1 MTNSNLVS
9 LFCDK
14 DTNISRKELAMRYVN
29 LYFVIVGGLANIT
42 NDMILKAI
50 EQLKTNKKL
59 YRQSVKFH
67 INKAEASSRVV
78 VSSFRQGSFEVGA
91 MTIYD
96 TLLVEIKNVLSYD
109 IICQQTTI
117 SNLLLKAK
125 ADNVYIKSAILV
137 ALQFARL
144 QDYLSK
150 EIEALVNSQGFR
162 GNMINRTFSTQLYG
176 AAKELEDTACVI
188 MPEDDVCDIF
198 DDTIVIRSI
207 DVIVNRITNMAY
219 LNKAFSKCVNAYN
232 LPSSVG
238 EEFNNAYTEWTEMQT
253 NILKKRYHF
262 DTDEHI
268 AKILGRSVG
277 SIKAKARRLGLK
289 RKTN

>member
-9 LFCDK
+9 LFYDK

-125 ADNVYIKSAILV
+125 TDNVYIKTAILT

-150 EIEALVNSQGFR
+150 EIEALVNSQGYR
-162 GNMINRTFSTQLYG
+162 GNMINYSFSNQLYG
-176 AAKELEDTACVI
+176 TAKELEDTIYNI
-188 MPEDDVCDIF
+188 MSETEVCDIF
-198 DDTIVIRSI
+198 DDTIVKRSI
-207 DVIVNRITNMAY
+207 DVIVNRITNMDY
-219 LNKAFSKCVNAYN
+219 LNKASSKCVNAYN

-253 NILKKRYHF
+253 NLLKKRYHF

>member
-9 LFCDK
+9 LFYDK

-125 ADNVYIKSAILV
+125 TDNVYIKTAILT

-162 GNMINRTFSTQLYG
+162 GNMINYSFSNQLYG
-176 AAKELEDTACVI
+176 TAKELEDTIYNI
-188 MPEDDVCDIF
+188 MSETEVCDIF
-198 DDTIVIRSI
+198 DDTIVKRSI
-207 DVIVNRITNMAY
+207 DVIVNRITNMDY
-219 LNKAFSKCVNAYN
+219 LNKASSKCVNAYN
-232 LPSSVG
+232 LPSSVC

-253 NILKKRYHF
+253 NLLKKRYHF

>member
-29 LYFVIVGGLANIT
+29 LYFIIVGGLANIT

-125 ADNVYIKSAILV
+125 IDNVYIKTAILT

-162 GNMINRTFSTQLYG
+162 GNMINYSFSNQLYG
-176 AAKELEDTACVI
+176 TAKELEDTIYNI
-188 MPEDDVCDIF
+188 MSETEVCDIF
-198 DDTIVIRSI
+198 DDTIVKRSI
-207 DVIVNRITNMAY
+207 DVIVNRITNMDY
-219 LNKAFSKCVNAYN
+219 LNKASSKCVNAYN

-253 NILKKRYHF
+253 NLLKKRYHF

>member
-9 LFCDK
+9 LFYDR

-125 ADNVYIKSAILV
+125 TDNVYIKSAILV

-162 GNMINRTFSTQLYG
+162 GNMINYSFSNQLYG
-176 AAKELEDTACVI
+176 TAKELEDTIYNI
-188 MPEDDVCDIF
+188 MSETEVCDIF
-198 DDTIVIRSI
+198 DDTIVKRSI
-207 DVIVNRITNMAY
+207 DVIVNRITNMDY
-219 LNKAFSKCVNAYN
+219 LNKASSKCVNAYN

-253 NILKKRYHF
+253 NLLKKRYHF

>member
-9 LFCDK
+9 LFYDK

-125 ADNVYIKSAILV
+125 TDNVYIKTSILT

-144 QDYLSK
+144 QDFLSK

-162 GNMINRTFSTQLYG
+162 GNMINCSFSNQLYG
-176 AAKELEDTACVI
+176 TAKELEDTIYSI
-188 MPEDDVCDIF
+188 MSETEVCDIF
-198 DDTIVIRSI
+198 DDTIVKRSI
-207 DVIVNRITNMAY
+207 DVIVNRITNMDY
-219 LNKAFSKCVNAYN
+219 LNQASSKCVNAYN

-238 EEFNNAYTEWTEMQT
+238 EEFNNAYTEWTEMQI
-253 NILKKRYHF
+253 NLLKKRYQF

-277 SIKAKARRLGLK
+277 AIKDKARRLRLK

>member
-9 LFCDK
+9 LFYDK

-78 VSSFRQGSFEVGA
+78 VSSFRQGSFDVGA

-96 TLLVEIKNVLSYD
+96 TLLQEIRNILSYD
-109 IICQQTTI
+109 IVCQQTTI

-176 AAKELEDTACVI
+176 AAKELEDTAYAI

-198 DDTIVIRSI
+198 DDTIVKRSI
-207 DVIVNRITNMAY
+207 DVIVNRITNMDY
-219 LNKAFSKCVNAYN
+219 LNQASSKCVNAYN

-253 NILKKRYHF
+253 NLLKKRYHF

>member
-9 LFCDK
+9 LFYDK

-42 NDMILKAI
+42 NDMILQAI

-67 INKAEASSRVV
+67 INRAEASSRVV

-96 TLLVEIKNVLSYD
+96 SLLHEIRNILSYD
-109 IICQQTTI
+109 IVCQQTTI

-125 ADNVYIKSAILV
+125 ADNVYIKTAILT

-176 AAKELEDTACVI
+176 AAKELEDTAYAI

-198 DDTIVIRSI
+198 DDNIVKRSI
-207 DVIVNRITNMAY
+207 DVIVNRITNMDY
-219 LNKAFSKCVNAYN
+219 LNQASSKCVNAYN

-253 NILKKRYHF
+253 NLLKKRYHF

>member
-9 LFCDK
+9 LFYDK

-125 ADNVYIKSAILV
+125 TDNVYIKTAILT

-162 GNMINRTFSTQLYG
+162 GNMINYSFSNQLYG
-176 AAKELEDTACVI
+176 TAKELEDTLYNI
-188 MPEDDVCDIF
+188 MSETEVCDIF
-198 DDTIVIRSI
+198 DDTIVKRSI
-207 DVIVNRITNMAY
+207 DVIVNRITNMDY
-219 LNKAFSKCVNAYN
+219 LNKASSKCVNAYN

-253 NILKKRYHF
+253 NLLKKRYHF

>member
-9 LFCDK
+9 LFYDK

-29 LYFVIVGGLANIT
+29 LYFIIVGGLANIT

-125 ADNVYIKSAILV
+125 TDNVYIKTAILT

-162 GNMINRTFSTQLYG
+162 GNMINYSFSNQLYG
-176 AAKELEDTACVI
+176 TAKELEDTLYNI
-188 MPEDDVCDIF
+188 MSETEVCDIF
-198 DDTIVIRSI
+198 DDTIVKRSI
-207 DVIVNRITNMAY
+207 DVIVNRITNMDY
-219 LNKAFSKCVNAYN
+219 LNKASSKCVNAYN

-253 NILKKRYHF
+253 NLLKKRYHF

>member
-1 MTNSNLVS
+1 MANSNLIS
-9 LFCDK
+9 LFYDK

-42 NDMILKAI
+42 NDMILQAI

-67 INKAEASSRVV
+67 INRAEASSRVV

-91 MTIYD
+91 MAIYD

-125 ADNVYIKSAILV
+125 TDNVYIKTAILT

-144 QDYLSK
+144 QDFLSK

-176 AAKELEDTACVI
+176 AAKELEDTAYAI

-198 DDTIVIRSI
+198 DDNIVKRSI
-207 DVIVNRITNMAY
+207 DVIVNRITNMDY
-219 LNKAFSKCVNAYN
+219 LNQASSKCVNAYN

-253 NILKKRYHF
+253 NLLKKRYHF

>member
-9 LFCDK
+9 LFYDK

-29 LYFVIVGGLANIT
+29 LYFIIVGGLANIT

-125 ADNVYIKSAILV
+125 TDNVYIKSAILV

-150 EIEALVNSQGFR
+150 EIEALVNSQGFK
-162 GNMINRTFSTQLYG
+162 GNMINYSFSNQLYG
-176 AAKELEDTACVI
+176 TAKELEDTIYNI
-188 MPEDDVCDIF
+188 MSETEVCDIF
-198 DDTIVIRSI
+198 DDTIVKRSI
-207 DVIVNRITNMAY
+207 DVIVNRITNMDY
-219 LNKAFSKCVNAYN
+219 LNKASSKCVNAYN

-253 NILKKRYHF
+253 NLLKKRYHF

>member
-9 LFCDK
+9 LFYDK

-125 ADNVYIKSAILV
+125 TDNVYIKTAILT

-162 GNMINRTFSTQLYG
+162 GNMINYSFSNQLYG
-176 AAKELEDTACVI
+176 TAKELEDTIYNI
-188 MPEDDVCDIF
+188 MSETEVCDIF

-207 DVIVNRITNMAY
+207 DVIVNRITNMDY
-219 LNKAFSKCVNAYN
+219 LNKASSKCVNAYN

-253 NILKKRYHF
+253 NLLKKRYHF

>member
-9 LFCDK
+9 LFYDK

-67 INKAEASSRVV
+67 INRAEASSRVV

-125 ADNVYIKSAILV
+125 TDNVYIKTAILT

-144 QDYLSK
+144 QDFLSK

-176 AAKELEDTACVI
+176 AAKELEDTAYAI

-198 DDTIVIRSI
+198 DDNIVKRSI
-207 DVIVNRITNMAY
+207 DVIVNRITNMDY
-219 LNKAFSKCVNAYN
+219 LNQASSKCVNAYN

-253 NILKKRYHF
+253 NLLKKRYHF

>member
-9 LFCDK
+9 LFYDK

-125 ADNVYIKSAILV
+125 TDNVYIKTAILT

-162 GNMINRTFSTQLYG
+162 GNMINYSFSNQLYG
-176 AAKELEDTACVI
+176 TAKELEDTIYNI
-188 MPEDDVCDIF
+188 MSETEVCDIF
-198 DDTIVIRSI
+198 DDTIVKRSI
-207 DVIVNRITNMAY
+207 DVIVNRITNMDY
-219 LNKAFSKCVNAYN
+219 LNKASSKCVNAYN

-238 EEFNNAYTEWTEMQT
+238 EEFNNAYTEWTEIQT
-253 NILKKRYHF
+253 NLLKKRYHF

>member
-67 INKAEASSRVV
+67 INKAEASFRVV

-91 MTIYD
+91 MTLYD

-109 IICQQTTI
+109 VVCQQTTI

-176 AAKELEDTACVI
+176 AAKELEDTAYAI

-198 DDTIVIRSI
+198 DDNIVKRSI
-207 DVIVNRITNMAY
+207 DVIVNRITNMDY
-219 LNKAFSKCVNAYN
+219 LNQASSKCVNAYN

-253 NILKKRYHF
+253 NLLKKRYHF

>member
-9 LFCDK
+9 LFYDK

-29 LYFVIVGGLANIT
+29 LYFIIVGGLANIT
-42 NDMILKAI
+42 KDMILKAI

-67 INKAEASSRVV
+67 INKAKASSRVV

-125 ADNVYIKSAILV
+125 TDNVYIKTAILT

-162 GNMINRTFSTQLYG
+162 GNMINYSFSNQLYG
-176 AAKELEDTACVI
+176 TAKELEDTLYNI
-188 MPEDDVCDIF
+188 MSETEVCDIF
-198 DDTIVIRSI
+198 DDTIVKRSI
-207 DVIVNRITNMAY
+207 DVIVNRITNMDY
-219 LNKAFSKCVNAYN
+219 LNKASSKCVNAYN

-253 NILKKRYHF
+253 NLLKKRYHF

>member
-9 LFCDK
+9 LFYDK

-109 IICQQTTI
+109 IVCQQTTI

-150 EIEALVNSQGFR
+150 EIESLVNNQGFR
-162 GNMINRTFSTQLYG
+162 GNMINCSFSNQLYG
-176 AAKELEDTACVI
+176 TAKELEDTIYSI
-188 MPEDDVCDIF
+188 MSETEVCDIF
-198 DDTIVIRSI
+198 DDTIVKRSI
-207 DVIVNRITNMAY
+207 DVIVNRITNMDY
-219 LNKAFSKCVNAYN
+219 LNKASSKCVNAYN

-238 EEFNNAYTEWTEMQT
+238 EEFNNAYTEWTEMQI
-253 NILKKRYHF
+253 NLLKKRYHF

>member
-91 MTIYD
+91 MTLYD

-109 IICQQTTI
+109 IVCQQTTI

-176 AAKELEDTACVI
+176 AAKELEDTAYAI
-188 MPEDDVCDIF
+188 MPEDDVYDIF
-198 DDTIVIRSI
+198 DDTIVKRSI
-207 DVIVNRITNMAY
+207 DVIVNRITNMDY
-219 LNKAFSKCVNAYN
+219 LNQASSKCVNAYT

-253 NILKKRYHF
+253 NLLKKRYHF

>member
-9 LFCDK
+9 LFYDK

-109 IICQQTTI
+109 ITCQQTTI

-125 ADNVYIKSAILV
+125 TDNVYIKTAILT

-144 QDYLSK
+144 QDFLSK
-150 EIEALVNSQGFR
+150 NIEALVNSQGFR
-162 GNMINRTFSTQLYG
+162 GNMINYSFSNQLYG
-176 AAKELEDTACVI
+176 TAKELEDTIYNI
-188 MPEDDVCDIF
+188 MSETEVCDIF
-198 DDTIVIRSI
+198 DDTIVKRSI
-207 DVIVNRITNMAY
+207 DVIVNRITNMDY
-219 LNKAFSKCVNAYN
+219 LNQASSKCVNAYN

-238 EEFNNAYTEWTEMQT
+238 EEFNNAYTEWMEMQT
-253 NILKKRYHF
+253 NLLKKRYHF

>member
-9 LFCDK
+9 LFYDK

-29 LYFVIVGGLANIT
+29 LYFIIVGGLANIT

-125 ADNVYIKSAILV
+125 TDNVYIKTAILT

-150 EIEALVNSQGFR
+150 EIEALVNSQGFS
-162 GNMINRTFSTQLYG
+162 GNMINYSFSNQLYG
-176 AAKELEDTACVI
+176 TAKELEDTIYNI
-188 MPEDDVCDIF
+188 MSETEVCDIF
-198 DDTIVIRSI
+198 DDTIVKRSI
-207 DVIVNRITNMAY
+207 DVIVNRITNMDY
-219 LNKAFSKCVNAYN
+219 LNKASSKCVNAYN

-253 NILKKRYHF
+253 NLLKKRYHF

>member
-9 LFCDK
+9 LFYDK

-42 NDMILKAI
+42 NDMILQAI

-67 INKAEASSRVV
+67 INRAEASSRVV

-125 ADNVYIKSAILV
+125 ADNAYIKSSILV

-176 AAKELEDTACVI
+176 AAKELEDTAYAI
-188 MPEDDVCDIF
+188 MSEDDVCDIF

-207 DVIVNRITNMAY
+207 DVIVNRITNMDY
-219 LNKAFSKCVNAYN
+219 LNKASSKCVNAYN

-253 NILKKRYHF
+253 NLLKKRYHF

>member
-91 MTIYD
+91 MTLYD

-125 ADNVYIKSAILV
+125 TDNVYIKTAILV

-176 AAKELEDTACVI
+176 AAKELEDTAYAI

-198 DDTIVIRSI
+198 DDTIVKRSI
-207 DVIVNRITNMAY
+207 DVIVNRITNMDY
-219 LNKAFSKCVNAYN
+219 LNQASSKCVNAYN

>member
-9 LFCDK
+9 LFYDQ

-29 LYFVIVGGLANIT
+29 LYFIIVGGLANIT

-125 ADNVYIKSAILV
+125 TDNVYIKTAILT

-162 GNMINRTFSTQLYG
+162 GNMINYSFSNQLYG
-176 AAKELEDTACVI
+176 TAKELEDTIYNI
-188 MPEDDVCDIF
+188 MSETEVCDIF
-198 DDTIVIRSI
+198 DDTIVKRSI
-207 DVIVNRITNMAY
+207 DVIVNRITNMDY
-219 LNKAFSKCVNAYN
+219 LNKASSKCVNAYN

-253 NILKKRYHF
+253 NLLKKRYHF

>member
-9 LFCDK
+9 LFYDK

-29 LYFVIVGGLANIT
+29 LYFIIVGGLANIT

-125 ADNVYIKSAILV
+125 TDNVYIKSAILV

-162 GNMINRTFSTQLYG
+162 GNMINYSFSNQLYG
-176 AAKELEDTACVI
+176 TAKELEDTIYNI
-188 MPEDDVCDIF
+188 MSETEVCDIF
-198 DDTIVIRSI
+198 DDTIVKRSI
-207 DVIVNRITNMAY
+207 DVIVNRITNMDY
-219 LNKAFSKCVNAYN
+219 LNKASSTCVNAYN

>member
-9 LFCDK
+9 LFYDK

-125 ADNVYIKSAILV
+125 TDNVYIKTAILV

-162 GNMINRTFSTQLYG
+162 GNMINYSFSNQLYG
-176 AAKELEDTACVI
+176 TAKELEDTIYNI
-188 MPEDDVCDIF
+188 MSETEVCDIF
-198 DDTIVIRSI
+198 DDTIVKRSI
-207 DVIVNRITNMAY
+207 DVIVNRITNMDY
-219 LNKAFSKCVNAYN
+219 LNKASSKCVNAYN

-253 NILKKRYHF
+253 NLLKKRYHF

>member
-9 LFCDK
+9 LFYDK

-29 LYFVIVGGLANIT
+29 LYFIIVGGLANIT

-125 ADNVYIKSAILV
+125 TDNVYIKSAILV

-162 GNMINRTFSTQLYG
+162 GNMINYSFSNQLYG
-176 AAKELEDTACVI
+176 TAKELEDTIYNI
-188 MPEDDVCDIF
+188 MSETEVCDIF
-198 DDTIVIRSI
+198 DDTIVKRSI
-207 DVIVNRITNMAY
+207 DVIVNRITNMDY
-219 LNKAFSKCVNAYN
+219 LNKASSKCVNAYN

-253 NILKKRYHF
+253 NLLKKRYHF

>member
-9 LFCDK
+9 LFYDK

-29 LYFVIVGGLANIT
+29 LYFIIVGGLANIT

-125 ADNVYIKSAILV
+125 TDNVYIKTAILT

-162 GNMINRTFSTQLYG
+162 GNVINYSFSNQLYG
-176 AAKELEDTACVI
+176 TAKELEDTIYNI
-188 MPEDDVCDIF
+188 MSETEVCDIF
-198 DDTIVIRSI
+198 DDTIVKRSI
-207 DVIVNRITNMAY
+207 DVIVNRITNMDY
-219 LNKAFSKCVNAYN
+219 LNKASSKCVNAYN

-253 NILKKRYHF
+253 NLLKKRYHF

>member
-9 LFCDK
+9 LFYNK

-125 ADNVYIKSAILV
+125 TDNVYIKTAILT

-162 GNMINRTFSTQLYG
+162 GNMINYSFSNQLYG
-176 AAKELEDTACVI
+176 TAKELEDTIYNI
-188 MPEDDVCDIF
+188 MSETEVCDIF
-198 DDTIVIRSI
+198 DDTIVKRSI
-207 DVIVNRITNMAY
+207 DVIVNRITNMDY
-219 LNKAFSKCVNAYN
+219 LNKASSKCVNAYN

-253 NILKKRYHF
+253 NLLKKRYHF

>member
-9 LFCDK
+9 LFYDK

-125 ADNVYIKSAILV
+125 TDNVYIKTAILT

-150 EIEALVNSQGFR
+150 EIEALVNSQGFK
-162 GNMINRTFSTQLYG
+162 GNMINYSFSNQLYG
-176 AAKELEDTACVI
+176 TAKELEDTIYNI
-188 MPEDDVCDIF
+188 MSETEVCDIF
-198 DDTIVIRSI
+198 DDTIVKRSI
-207 DVIVNRITNMAY
+207 DVIVNRITNMDY
-219 LNKAFSKCVNAYN
+219 LNKASSKCVNAYN

-253 NILKKRYHF
+253 NLLKKRYHF

>member
-9 LFCDK
+9 LFYDK

-78 VSSFRQGSFEVGA
+78 VSSFRQGPFEVGA

-125 ADNVYIKSAILV
+125 TDNVYIKTAILT

-144 QDYLSK
+144 QDFLSK
-150 EIEALVNSQGFR
+150 NIEALVNSQGFR
-162 GNMINRTFSTQLYG
+162 GNMINYSFSNQLYG
-176 AAKELEDTACVI
+176 TAKELEDTAYAI

-198 DDTIVIRSI
+198 DDTIVKRSI
-207 DVIVNRITNMAY
+207 DVIVNRITNMDY
-219 LNKAFSKCVNAYN
+219 LNQASSKCVNAYN

-253 NILKKRYHF
+253 NLLKKRYHF

-289 RKTN
+289 RKTD

>member
-9 LFCDK
+9 LFYDK

-29 LYFVIVGGLANIT
+29 LYFIIVGGLANIT

-125 ADNVYIKSAILV
+125 TDNVYIKTAILT

-162 GNMINRTFSTQLYG
+162 GNMINYSFSNQLYG
-176 AAKELEDTACVI
+176 TAKELEDTLYNI
-188 MPEDDVCDIF
+188 MSETEVCDIF
-198 DDTIVIRSI
+198 DDTIVKRSI
-207 DVIVNRITNMAY
+207 DVIVNRITNMDY
-219 LNKAFSKCVNAYN
+219 LNKASSKCVNAYN

-253 NILKKRYHF
+253 NHLKKRYHF

>member
-9 LFCDK
+9 LFYDK

-29 LYFVIVGGLANIT
+29 LYFIIVGGLANIT

-125 ADNVYIKSAILV
+125 TDNVYTKTAILT

-162 GNMINRTFSTQLYG
+162 GNIILLAINSTELQKNWKIQYTTSCLKLRYAIFLMILS
-176 AAKELEDTACVI
+176 
-188 MPEDDVCDIF
+188 
-198 DDTIVIRSI
+198 
-207 DVIVNRITNMAY
+207 
-219 LNKAFSKCVNAYN
+219 LNALLMLS
-232 LPSSVG
+232 
-238 EEFNNAYTEWTEMQT
+238 
-253 NILKKRYHF
+253 
-262 DTDEHI
+262 
-268 AKILGRSVG
+268 
-277 SIKAKARRLGLK
+277 
-289 RKTN
+289 

>member
-9 LFCDK
+9 LFYDK

-125 ADNVYIKSAILV
+125 TDNVYIKTAILT

-162 GNMINRTFSTQLYG
+162 GNMINYSFSNQLYG
-176 AAKELEDTACVI
+176 TAKELEDTIYNI
-188 MPEDDVCDIF
+188 MSETGVCDIF
-198 DDTIVIRSI
+198 DDTIVKRSI
-207 DVIVNRITNMAY
+207 DVIVNRITNMDY
-219 LNKAFSKCVNAYN
+219 LNKASSKCVNAYN

-253 NILKKRYHF
+253 NLLKKRYHF

>member
-9 LFCDK
+9 LFYDK

-125 ADNVYIKSAILV
+125 TDNVYIKTAILT

-162 GNMINRTFSTQLYG
+162 GNMINYSFSNQLYG
-176 AAKELEDTACVI
+176 TAKELEDTIYNI
-188 MPEDDVCDIF
+188 MSETEVCDIF
-198 DDTIVIRSI
+198 DDTIVKRSI
-207 DVIVNRITNMAY
+207 DVIVNRITNMDY
-219 LNKAFSKCVNAYN
+219 LNKTSSKCVNAYN

-253 NILKKRYHF
+253 NLLKKRYHF

>member
-9 LFCDK
+9 LFYDK

-125 ADNVYIKSAILV
+125 TDNVYIKTAILT

-162 GNMINRTFSTQLYG
+162 GNMINYSFSNQLYG
-176 AAKELEDTACVI
+176 TAKELEDTIYNI
-188 MPEDDVCDIF
+188 MSETEVCDIF
-198 DDTIVIRSI
+198 DDAIVKRSI
-207 DVIVNRITNMAY
+207 DVIVNRITNMDY
-219 LNKAFSKCVNAYN
+219 LNKASSKCVNAYN

-253 NILKKRYHF
+253 NLLKKRYHF

>member
-9 LFCDK
+9 LFYDK

-91 MTIYD
+91 MTICD

-125 ADNVYIKSAILV
+125 TDNVYIKTAILT

-162 GNMINRTFSTQLYG
+162 GNMINYSFSNQLYG
-176 AAKELEDTACVI
+176 TAKELEDTIYNI
-188 MPEDDVCDIF
+188 MSETEVCDIF
-198 DDTIVIRSI
+198 DDTIVKRSI
-207 DVIVNRITNMAY
+207 DVIVNRITNMDY
-219 LNKAFSKCVNAYN
+219 LNKASSKCVNAYN

-253 NILKKRYHF
+253 NLLKKRYHF

>member
-9 LFCDK
+9 LFYDK
-14 DTNISRKELAMRYVN
+14 DTNMSRKELAMRYVN
-29 LYFVIVGGLANIT
+29 LYFIIVGGLANIT

-125 ADNVYIKSAILV
+125 TDNVYIKTAILT

-162 GNMINRTFSTQLYG
+162 GNMINYSFSNQLYG
-176 AAKELEDTACVI
+176 TAKELEDTIYNI
-188 MPEDDVCDIF
+188 MSETEVCDIF
-198 DDTIVIRSI
+198 DDTIVKRSI
-207 DVIVNRITNMAY
+207 DVIVNRITNMDY
-219 LNKAFSKCVNAYN
+219 LNKASSKCVNAYN

-253 NILKKRYHF
+253 NLLKKRYHF

>member
-9 LFCDK
+9 LFYDK

-42 NDMILKAI
+42 NDMILQAI

-59 YRQSVKFH
+59 YRQATKYH
-67 INKAEASSRVV
+67 INKAEATSRLI

-109 IICQQTTI
+109 IVCQQTTI

-125 ADNVYIKSAILV
+125 TDNVYIKTAVLV

-162 GNMINRTFSTQLYG
+162 GNMINSSFSTQLYG
-176 AAKELEDTACVI
+176 AAKELEDAAYTI
-188 MPEDDVCDIF
+188 LPEDDVCDIF
-198 DDTIVIRSI
+198 DDTIVKRSI
-207 DVIVNRITNMAY
+207 DVIINRITSMDY
-219 LNKAFSKCVNAYN
+219 LNQASSKCVNAYTP
-232 LPSSVG
+232 PSSVG

-253 NILKKRYHF
+253 TLLKKRYHF

-289 RKTN
+289 RKIN

>member
-9 LFCDK
+9 LFYDK

-29 LYFVIVGGLANIT
+29 LYFIIVGGLANIT

-109 IICQQTTI
+109 IICQKTTI

-125 ADNVYIKSAILV
+125 TDNVYIKTAILT

-162 GNMINRTFSTQLYG
+162 GNMINYSFSNQLYG
-176 AAKELEDTACVI
+176 TAKELEDTIYNI
-188 MPEDDVCDIF
+188 MSETEVCDIF
-198 DDTIVIRSI
+198 DDTIVKRSI
-207 DVIVNRITNMAY
+207 DVIVNRITNMDY
-219 LNKAFSKCVNAYN
+219 LNKASSKCVNAYN

-253 NILKKRYHF
+253 NLLKKRYHF

>member
-9 LFCDK
+9 LFYDK

-67 INKAEASSRVV
+67 INRAEASSRVV

-96 TLLVEIKNVLSYD
+96 SLLHEIRNILSYD
-109 IICQQTTI
+109 IVCQQTTI

-176 AAKELEDTACVI
+176 AAKELEDTAYAI
-188 MPEDDVCDIF
+188 MSEDDVCNIF

-207 DVIVNRITNMAY
+207 DVIVNRITNMDY
-219 LNKAFSKCVNAYN
+219 LNKASSKCVSAYN

-253 NILKKRYHF
+253 NLLKKRYHF